1 MERGDRGG
9 IALLMVLLS
18 GCGSASS
25 EQQSGQVSAQLP
37 AYPTA
42 PLPSAKPSA
51 EPSSAS
57 ATATATATASV
68 APVAVVAQVAQQ
80 ANAPTEARFL
90 PVDKKCTRD
99 TDCAVTRYG
108 VSERLYCCDG
118 CDGVAGSKSW
128 VQRADAACQAYHRG
142 SAQHPCPARD
152 CGPQNPPRCHEGL
165 CEIVPARP

>member
-1 MERGDRGG
+1 MTDRGDRCG
-9 IALLMVLLS
+9 IALLMVLLA

-51 EPSSAS
+51 EPSSA
-57 ATATATATASV
+57 AATATATASV
-68 APVAVVAQVAQQ
+68 APVAEVAQVAQQ

-118 CDGVAGSKSW
+118 CDSVAGSKSW
-128 VQRADAACQAYHRG
+128 VQRADAACQAYHKG

>member
-1 MERGDRGG
+1 MTDSGNRGG
-9 IALLMVLLS
+9 IALLMVLLA

-42 PLPSAKPSA
+42 PLPTVKPSA
-51 EPSSAS
+51 EPSSA
-57 ATATATATASV
+57 AVTATATASV
-68 APVAVVAQVAQQ
+68 APVAVVAQQ

-118 CDGVAGSKSW
+118 CDSVAGSKSW
-128 VQRADAACQAYHRG
+128 VQRADAACQAYHKG

-152 CGPQNPPRCHEGL
+152 CGPQNPPEGL